1 MIKLFT
7 LWITCY
13 LVRNVWSDCFLRIPE
28 NKGNAPLWQK
38 KVGDLGFK
46 IPYISHRLRLQ
57 DGEVINGYCATKFRD
72 IGYNV
77 KVAVYCTHYDREC
90 QRSRIRTE
98 TKYLSINER
107 NVTLVC
113 DGSSLKYNSNLLGED
128 TMSCNDV
135 KWSIIMELN
144 RDEESK
150 KSWCKEDYQTFD
162 LSTNNLDQN
171 RILAKICFDV
181 SLRSIKYKTIERKT
195 KIWNEKKFS
204 PVAVNDLP
212 EAAKV
217 SSEVKFLNT
226 TILHIGNEA
235 LQRNFKVLHQKNY
248 WLHLANYAY
257 GSIIQNDPFINYFN
271 QYNQLLDILW
281 WQNLRLTN
289 WRRFLDAL
297 QQHTANNSY
306 DVYMGTFD
314 VVQIPLWSNPK
325 ESEYLEV
332 QNGIANTTVPQ
343 YIWMYLGSTNGK
355 NTDLYV
361 FAYNSPYASFFEPK
375 VKFCSDV
382 CSKIN
387 WLESAHFSFGY
398 ANCGII
404 FCCTPDAVK
413 QSAYATKLPNI
424 TISRA
429 MDTQADKNIAIPVE
443 AIKNEVKSEEVVAG
457 NKQDFPNKDMLHNAQ
472 HVMTNAFEQKPN
484 EFIMKA
490 ERPKMTEELRKLNTL
505 ESLVYSNRDSDT
517 DFTEGNSGY

>member
-1 MIKLFT
+1 MIKLLTF
-7 LWITCY
+7 WIICY
-13 LVRNVWSDCFLRIPE
+13 LVRNVCSDCFLQIPE

-38 KVGDLGFK
+38 KVGDLWFK
-46 IPYISHRLRLQ
+46 IPYISHRLKLE

-77 KVAVYCTHYDREC
+77 KVTVHCTHYDREC

-98 TKYLSINER
+98 KKYMSLDER

-113 DGSSLKYNSNLLGED
+113 DGSSLKYKSNVLGED
-128 TMSCNDV
+128 AMSCNDV
-135 KWSIIMELN
+135 KWSINMELN
-144 RDEESK
+144 QDEESQ

-162 LSTNNLDQN
+162 LSTNNLDHN
-171 RILAKICFDV
+171 RILAKICFDF

-195 KIWNEKKFS
+195 QIWNEKKFL
-204 PVAVNDLP
+204 PVTVNDLP
-212 EAAKV
+212 EATTL

-235 LQRNFKVLHQKNY
+235 LQRNFKVLHETNV
-248 WLHLANYAY
+248 WLYLANYEY

-297 QQHTANNSY
+297 EQHTANNSY
-306 DVYMGTFD
+306 EVYMGTLD

-332 QNGIANTTVPQ
+332 QNGFANTTAPR
-343 YIWMYLGSTNGK
+343 YIWTYLVSTNGK
-355 NTDLYV
+355 NRDLYV

-375 VKFCSDV
+375 VKFCSDI

-387 WLESAHFSFGY
+387 WLESARFSFGY

-413 QSAYATKLPNI
+413 QSPYATKLPDI
-424 TISRA
+424 VISRA
-429 MDTQADKNIAIPVE
+429 MDTQADKKTAIPGE
-443 AIKNEVKSEEVVAG
+443 GGKIEVKSEEAVAG
-457 NKQDFPNKDMLHNAQ
+457 NAQHFPNKDVLHNAQ
-472 HVMTNAFEQKPN
+472 HIITTASEL
-484 EFIMKA
+484 ITKA
-490 ERPKMTEELRKLNTL
+490 EKPKMAEKLNTV
-505 ESLVYSNRDSDT
+505 ESFIYNNHDSDT